1 MTDVLDPVPASEP
14 IDEPEAEAPV
24 GGESGL
30 PLLDGDTQFT
40 LHLRWFVAMCSAAA
54 GSWHILYAFSH
65 LDHHVVLGQSFLA
78 TGVVQIAWAA
88 WVLRAPSR
96 RLIGLGAVLA
106 FLSIVVWA
114 FGHSTGLSWYP
125 GLEVAEIIGWGDTV
139 TKWFELGLILGC
151 VALLLPKSVHAVA
164 TSGRTNGTV
173 VALMFVA
180 IAAILA
186 INYVGAYNPDHA
198 PAGDHTH
205 GPAEVDTAHDH

>member
-1 MTDVLDPVPASEP
+1 MTDVLDSPSAPIEEP
-14 IDEPEAEAPV
+14 DAAAPV
-24 GGESGL
+24 EPESGL
-30 PLLDGDTQFT
+30 PLLDGDTVFT
-40 LHLRWFVAMCSAAA
+40 VHLRWFVAMCSAAA
-54 GSWHILYAFSH
+54 GLWHILYAFSH
-65 LDHHVVLGQSFLA
+65 LDHHVVLGQSFMA
-78 TGVVQIAWAA
+78 TGIVQIAWAA
-88 WVLRAPSR
+88 WMLRAPNR
-96 RLIGLGAVLA
+96 QLIAAGAALG
-106 FLSIVVWA
+106 FLSILVWV

-139 TKWFELGLILGC
+139 TKWFELALLFGC
-151 VALLLPKSVHAVA
+151 IVLLLPKSVHREAE
-164 TSGRTNGTV
+164 SGRSNGTV